1 MKKSKDVKAFNILS
15 YTIVALIA
23 LFCFIPFL
31 IVVMGSITDEK
42 KSLLMVSHF
51 SQINYH
57 LVHMELP

>member
-31 IVVMGSITDEK
+31 IVVMGSITEIGRAH
-42 KSLLMVSHF
+42 V
-51 SQINYH
+51 
-57 LVHMELP
+57 